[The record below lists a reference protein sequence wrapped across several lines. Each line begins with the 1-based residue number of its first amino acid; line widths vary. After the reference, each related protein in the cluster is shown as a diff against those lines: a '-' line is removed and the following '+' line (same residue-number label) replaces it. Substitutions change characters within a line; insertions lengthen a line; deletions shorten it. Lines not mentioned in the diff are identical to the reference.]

1 MHKILNI
8 VNQSSMEQA
17 HTKYQ
22 IMSLLNQIK
31 LSEDLT
37 KNSNMNEY
45 DLTDLQK
52 FSDRLFQLENKIDQV
67 SFSYKSF
74 VAYFNND
81 DIEVEYQDKWF
92 KRLGKIK

>member
-1 MHKILNI
+1 VTNFLKQQHDEEQMKQEQIMHKILNI

-45 DLTDLQK
+45 DLTDL
-52 FSDRLFQLENKIDQV
+52 
-67 SFSYKSF
+67 
-74 VAYFNND
+74 
-81 DIEVEYQDKWF
+81 
-92 KRLGKIK
+92 